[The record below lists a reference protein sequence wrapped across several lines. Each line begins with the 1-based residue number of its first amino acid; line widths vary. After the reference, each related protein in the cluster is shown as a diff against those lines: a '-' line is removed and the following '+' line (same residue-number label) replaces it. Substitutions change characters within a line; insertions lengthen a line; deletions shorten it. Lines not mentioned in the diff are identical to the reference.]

1 MGNFPEI
8 VTFRITSRCNE
19 DCKYC
24 LAPKNIKELGLED
37 LIRIFKLLHNEGTK
51 AVVLTGGEP
60 SIREDF
66 GEIIREIKKSNLRIF
81 LDTNGS
87 FFFKYKKLIDE
98 NVEVLGLPLDFSN
111 RSYRNSGSIDSI
123 LKILEYYKNKE
134 KRPIVRIGTVVTK
147 DNCKELKKIGELL
160 KNYSIDIWKIYEF
173 LPQNINA
180 INNKDSLQIP
190 IQAFKKLAEEIKKEF
205 SDFFKVVVSKRSDRD
220 KAYFFINSDGVV
232 FMPLDNLNLCEEKII
247 GNIFDNN
254 IVEKWELFISKE
266 NYFL

>member
-1 MGNFPEI
+1 MGNNVKIQNNVSLYKGIIIEDDVFIGPNATFTNDKFPRSKNTNYKQEKTLLKKGCSIGSNVTVLPGI
-8 VTFRITSRCNE
+8 VI
-19 DCKYC
+19 
-24 LAPKNIKELGLED
+24 
-37 LIRIFKLLHNEGTK
+37 
-51 AVVLTGGEP
+51 GENAMV
-60 SIREDF
+60 
-66 GEIIREIKKSNLRIF
+66 GA
-81 LDTNGS
+81 
-87 FFFKYKKLIDE
+87 
-98 NVEVLGLPLDFSN
+98 
-111 RSYRNSGSIDSI
+111 
-123 LKILEYYKNKE
+123 
-134 KRPIVRIGTVVTK
+134 GTVVTK

-266 NYFL
+266 NYFRNIKDTFIV